1 MECPRCQGS
10 MVYEVF
16 EDLRDDTG
24 QLNFQGWR
32 CIICGEILDPIILS
46 NRQSRRGPMVAR
58 NRKIMAIR

>member
-32 CIICGEILDPIILS
+32 CIICGEILDPTILS
-46 NRQSRRGPMVAR
+46 NRELRRGPMVAR
-58 NRKIMAIR
+58 NRKIMALR

>member
-1 MECPRCQGS
+1 

-32 CIICGEILDPIILS
+32 CMICGEILDPLILS

-58 NRKIMAIR
+58 NRKIMALR